1 MRHSALA
8 GIVILGSLAAAAP
21 ALAHDVAPAAQP
33 VPNAPNYAPNYAY
46 ADAALRQREAWLNE
60 CRRRIGGN
68 RKGVTGAVLGGVAG
82 GLIGNGLAGSGD
94 KTLGTVAG
102 AAVGAVAGAAVER
115 SAATHQNDRCEDI
128 LEASGYSMNYAAA
141 PGYAGYAY
149 QGGAA
154 PAYGYQG
161 YPAYGYAPVMMMQ
174 AMPVQQMAPAKPDCK
189 ETVTTEYVTTYDT
202 VYRKVRYA
210 RYAPA
215 PVYKRVRVVPDK
227 RVRMTADKRVT
238 AD

>member
-1 MRHSALA
+1 MRQRALA
-8 GIVILGSLAAAAP
+8 GLIVLGSLAAAAP
-21 ALAHDVAPAAQP
+21 ALAHDVAPAGPQAIP
-33 VPNAPNYAPNYAY
+33 ATPNYAY

-68 RKGVTGAVLGGVAG
+68 RKGLTGAVLGGVAG
-82 GLIGNGLAGSGD
+82 GLIGNGIAGGGD

-102 AAVGAVAGAAVER
+102 AAVGAVAGAAIER
-115 SAATHQNDRCEDI
+115 SAATRQNDRCEDI

-141 PGYAGYAY
+141 PGYAY
-149 QGGAA
+149 QGGAV

-161 YPAYGYAPVMMMQ
+161 YGPAYGYAPVMVMQ
-174 AMPVQQMAPAKPDCK
+174 AMPVQQQMPAKPDCK

-215 PVYKRVRVVPDK
+215 PVYKRVRIVPDK
-227 RVRMTADKRVT
+227 RVRMTPDKRVT